1 MTAYTTIQPGSQ
13 VRVTNIPD
21 WLVRDLPPEEQ
32 NRITAQ
38 NGRIVK
44 VLKLQ
49 PHGYLWLAFADGTEG
64 FSLQPSDVQL
74 VSGATA

>member
-1 MTAYTTIQPGSQ
+1 MADFTTIQPGSQ
-13 VRVTNIPD
+13 VRITNIPD
-21 WLVRDLPPEEQ
+21 WLLRDLSSEEQ

-38 NGRIVK
+38 KGCIVR

-74 VSGATA
+74 VSGAAE